1 MHGLSNIHEL
11 MAQEGRDEKGKFA
24 KGNLFQQFVQNWNGG
39 RPPKYQTPLELAEK
53 IGEYLDYED
62 TLKRP
67 DSYSKSG
74 KGIYTLSGCAL
85 YLGFVS
91 TSALQSYEKKDPLFS
106 RVISAFRLFMTDWN
120 EKKLYYMGTFPGSKL
135 WLTNFGGYSEES
147 TVNQN
152 VTEYKTKWA
161 EGDK

>member
-1 MHGLSNIHEL
+1 
-11 MAQEGRDEKGKFA
+11 MAKEGRDEKGRFSH
-24 KGNLFQQFVQNWNGG
+24 GNLFHKFVKEWNGG
-39 RPPKYQTPLELAEK
+39 KPPKYGTPLELAEK
-53 IGEYLDYED
+53 IAEYLDYED

-67 DSYSKSG
+67 DTYSKQG
-74 KGIYTLSGCAL
+74 KGLYTLSGCAL

-91 TSALQSYEKKDPLFS
+91 TSALQSYEKRDPLYS

-120 EKKLYYMGTFPGSKL
+120 EKKLYYMGTFAGSKI

-152 VTEYKTKWA
+152 TTVTELKVEQVNGNSPKIETT
-161 EGDK
+161 E

>member
-1 MHGLSNIHEL
+1 
-11 MAQEGRDEKGKFA
+11 MAQKGKDDKGKFT
-24 KGNLFQQFVQNWNGG
+24 KGNLFHQFVENWNGG
-39 RPPKYQTPLELAEK
+39 RPPKYKTAIDLANK

-62 TLKRP
+62 SLKRP
-67 DSYSKSG
+67 DQYSKMG
-74 KGIYTLSGCAL
+74 KGLYTISGCAL
-85 YLGFVS
+85 FLGYVS
-91 TSALQSYEKKDPLFS
+91 TSALQSIEKQDPLYS

-152 VTEYKTKWA
+152 VTEFKTKWA
-161 EGDK
+161 EPDK